1 MGQARDGA
9 ESGQVSQVLV
19 QGAVRQHPVRVGDA
33 LILFLKPHT
42 TGPVTGAVQLSP
54 GIIQIALVVKPAH
67 GAEAIP
73 LAGGGQDFELGVLIF
88 RGFMKGRIVEQCGRV
103 GQGIDFF
110 LPLPKEAAE
119 EIW

>member
-19 QGAVRQHPVRVGDA
+19 QGAVRQHPVRVGNT
-33 LILFLKPHT
+33 LLLLLEPHAP
-42 TGPVTGAVQLSP
+42 GPVTGTVQLNP